1 MSFKIQ
7 HQISQ
12 EGQIAVFVDS
22 SNFCGCLATA
32 TQIFKM
38 APPTQTHAA
47 GKRGVAVPEL
57 GGGGLEAGHL
67 LVHLAQ
73 PQGLVLGD
81 LLHGLVVVLQRGQ
94 ACQQLLPLRFNLQHA
109 VPHQIFFTFRLFQC
123 KTDHTSPKP
132 KIWRHELVLL
142 AIFRQSSGAV

>member
-1 MSFKIQ
+1 
-7 HQISQ
+7 
-12 EGQIAVFVDS
+12 
-22 SNFCGCLATA
+22 
-32 TQIFKM
+32 M
-38 APPTQTHAA
+38 APPKTTQAHAA
-47 GKRGVAVPEL
+47 GKRRAAVPEL

-94 ACQQLLPLRFNLQHA
+94 ARQQLLPLRFNLQHA
-109 VPHQIFFTFRLFQC
+109 AKQNVTSCLFQS

-132 KIWRHELVLL
+132 KI
-142 AIFRQSSGAV
+142 